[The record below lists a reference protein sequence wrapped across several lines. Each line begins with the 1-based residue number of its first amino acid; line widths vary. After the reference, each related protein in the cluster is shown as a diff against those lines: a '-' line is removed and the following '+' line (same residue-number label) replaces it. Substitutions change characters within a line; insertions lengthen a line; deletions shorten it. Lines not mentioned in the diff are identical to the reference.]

1 MIDTSHLSALEVNL
15 SNERNRLQA
24 AKTDKEKQIRQVW
37 VNQIQKEIAEEIKF
51 LQINP
56 VSLEI
61 SDDDLLNE
69 LAA

>member
-15 SNERNRLQA
+15 SNERNRLQT
-24 AKTDKEKQIRQVW
+24 AKTEKEKQIRQVW